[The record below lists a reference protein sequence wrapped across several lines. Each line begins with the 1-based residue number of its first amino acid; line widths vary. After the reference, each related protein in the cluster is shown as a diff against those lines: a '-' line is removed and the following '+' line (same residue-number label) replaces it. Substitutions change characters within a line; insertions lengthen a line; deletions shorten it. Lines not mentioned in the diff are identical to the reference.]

1 MPKQDVEFSKEGI
14 KISYLRLLSDSA
26 AGFIVILFG
35 VAAYYLPVYGV
46 PLQKVYNIGMSTEA
60 KILLIVLFTLF
71 ATPLG
76 LFINAMSWLLPF
88 GRLQM
93 RMQKYWF
100 DEEWRIKLVKK
111 DWFVRPIKDEF
122 AFDTHAGYFDLSS
135 KDVWYERSQ
144 LVKQAM
150 YIYHPEV
157 TDGFEHLRGIRTLL
171 RNAAWLLLL
180 FLITWPCVMFYLH
193 SLGASPLPRVNGLLA
208 VLTAVACVVLAA
220 GFMLAT
226 SLLGFYYASLIYYRC
241 YILCTAAGVTNGFK
255 GEVRMVDNE
264 IIQTL
269 SGSSKS
275 AKPHLRE

>member
-1 MPKQDVEFSKEGI
+1 MPKQDIEFSREGI

-26 AGFIVILFG
+26 AGFIVILFC
-35 VAAYYLPVYGV
+35 VAAYYLPVYGI

-60 KILLIVLFTLF
+60 KILIIVSLTLL

-93 RMQKYWF
+93 RLQKYWF
-100 DEEWRIKLVKK
+100 DEEWRIKLIKK
-111 DWFVRPIKDEF
+111 DWFVRHLKDEF
-122 AFDTHAGYFDLSS
+122 AFDTHAGYFNLSS
-135 KDVWYERSQ
+135 KDVWYDRSQ

-180 FLITWPCVMFYLH
+180 FLITWPLMMLYLH
-193 SLGASPLPRVNGLLA
+193 SLGAPPLPRINCLLA
-208 VLTAVACVVLAA
+208 VLTVIACVVMAA

-226 SLLGFYYASLIYYRC
+226 SLLGFYYTSLIYYRC
-241 YILCTAAGVTNGFK
+241 YILCTAVGVAHGFK
-255 GEVRMVDNE
+255 GEVRIVDNE
-264 IIQTL
+264 IIKKL
-269 SGSSKS
+269 AESSNNS
-275 AKPHLRE
+275 TPR